1 MQQIKRIPG
10 ISFVAQK
17 ARLFLHNYKYRKPL
31 LRIKKTKEMIIQ
43 RHINSPEIPI
53 VVAFIIQYIPSWNKL
68 KPIYDRLTEDSGF
81 RVILLCVPSFF
92 NEARIDKTVCN
103 TQENDT
109 FIYFKKQGYE
119 CIDAFID
126 GKWFDLESCQPDFV
140 FHSRPYNH
148 FMPMPYTSSELSKYT
163 LLCNVLYGAAIT
175 SNGQDVTLNDDY
187 FKDVFCYF
195 AFDKFEMKFYQERF
209 RVGIKKGIQKCY
221 NYGVTGL
228 EQVLMAKSKRK
239 NNKFK
244 KTVIW
249 TPRWSTDPHI
259 GGSNFFRYRKTIEKL
274 IDKYNDVLFII
285 RPHPLMFGNFI
296 TTGEMTEQ
304 EVFGFKDY
312 CNNKDNVVLDEK
324 KEYVATF
331 WQSDF
336 LISDA
341 SSIVPE
347 YYVTNKPIIYCNSKA
362 DFIYIDYALE
372 LFKHSYVVN
381 DAEELVKAFELLY
394 NDNDFK
400 RVEREKSIID
410 IFGNIEESSKRIVS
424 VLKTEVK
431 QYKSKV

>member
-1 MQQIKRIPG
+1 M
-10 ISFVAQK
+10 
-17 ARLFLHNYKYRKPL
+17 
-31 LRIKKTKEMIIQ
+31 
-43 RHINSPEIPI
+43 
-53 VVAFIIQYIPSWNKL
+53 
-68 KPIYDRLTEDSGF
+68 
-81 RVILLCVPSFF
+81 
-92 NEARIDKTVCN
+92 
-103 TQENDT
+103 
-109 FIYFKKQGYE
+109 
-119 CIDAFID
+119 
-126 GKWFDLESCQPDFV
+126 
-140 FHSRPYNH
+140 
-148 FMPMPYTSSELSKYT
+148 
-163 LLCNVLYGAAIT
+163 
-175 SNGQDVTLNDDY
+175 
-187 FKDVFCYF
+187 
-195 AFDKFEMKFYQERF
+195 
-209 RVGIKKGIQKCY
+209 
-221 NYGVTGL
+221 
-228 EQVLMAKSKRK
+228 
-239 NNKFK
+239 
-244 KTVIW
+244 
-249 TPRWSTDPHI
+249 
-259 GGSNFFRYRKTIEKL
+259 